1 MNRKPKSEKKVY
13 SVQVVERC
21 LDILDCFDFRHR
33 DLSLTEICR
42 KTQLNKST
50 ALRLTSNLV
59 ARKYLN
65 LSGSTGLYSL
75 GMRLFDLGSV
85 VFSSFS
91 LVKSALEY
99 MTRLQKETSATVLLG
114 VLMDEQL
121 VYVDKR
127 DGQGAVRVTSEIGW
141 RRPPHFGMLGMVLMA
156 SLPDTVV
163 DTLLRK
169 YPLDPIT
176 DATITDPLKFK
187 KRLAQVA
194 KDGYVAEHGEAVSGV
209 IGVAAPV
216 MDYSRRV
223 AAAIGVA
230 ILEAQHDQAS
240 LERVIKSVRAAG
252 QSLSVELGYLNAGE
266 S

>member
-1 MNRKPKSEKKVY
+1 MKRRPRTDRKTY
-13 SVQVVERC
+13 HVQAVDRA
-21 LDILDCFDFRHR
+21 LDILDCFDFRNR
-33 DLSLTEICR
+33 ELSLIEICQR
-42 KTQLNKST
+42 TALNRST
-50 ALRLTSNLV
+50 ALRLTSNLL

-65 LSGSTGLYSL
+65 QNASTGNYSL

-91 LVKSALEY
+91 LQKAASSH
-99 MTRLQKETSATVLLG
+99 MTRLQQEMSSTVLLG

-141 RRPPHFGMLGMVLMA
+141 RRAPHFGMLGMVLMA

-169 YPLDPIT
+169 YPLEPIT
-176 DATITDPLKFK
+176 NVTIIDPLKFK
-187 KRLAQVA
+187 KRLAQIA
-194 KDGYVAEHGEAVSGV
+194 KDGYVAEYGEAIGGV

-216 MDYSRRV
+216 MDYNRGV
-223 AAAIGVA
+223 VAAIGVA
-230 ILEAQHDQAS
+230 ILEAQHDRAS
-240 LERVIKSVRAAG
+240 LERVIKSVRSAG
-252 QSLSVELGYLNAGE
+252 QGISAELGYVAP
-266 S
+266 